1 MSIKK
6 LCNKIIRVGG
16 KLKLRLITLI
26 CLFTFAFFIANGQD
40 AKALSCVELGSPQ
53 EALEVYG
60 GAIYGEVKQIK
71 VDLKQEGFTG
81 PKEKIRYILV
91 DVERSWKTEVDSQI
105 IVRID
110 YTWGFDF
117 KEGNKYLIYI
127 SEVDGESSSSPCSS
141 TIEMNNLNQATELF
155 GEGLRPKQQVH
166 LEYKMWLMFEQDID
180 LYIVIAIGLV
190 VISVIYLRARRKKG

>member
-1 MSIKK
+1 M
-6 LCNKIIRVGG
+6 LCNKIIRAGG
-16 KLKLRLITLI
+16 KLNLRLITLI

-40 AKALSCVELGSPQ
+40 AKALSCVEIGSPQ

-91 DVERSWKTEVDSQI
+91 DVERSWNTEVDSQI
-105 IVRID
+105 IVGTD

-117 KEGNKYLIYI
+117 KEGNKYLIYT
-127 SEVDGESSSSPCSS
+127 SEVDGVTSSSPCSS

-166 LEYKMWLMFEQDID
+166 IEYKMWLMFEQDID
-180 LYIVIAIGLV
+180 LYIIIAIGLV
-190 VISVIYLRARRKKG
+190 VISFIYMRARKKKKG

>member
-1 MSIKK
+1 
-6 LCNKIIRVGG
+6 LN
-16 KLKLRLITLI
+16 LRLITLI

-40 AKALSCVELGSPQ
+40 AKALSCVEIGSPQ

-71 VDLKQEGFTG
+71 VDLKQEGFAG

-91 DVERSWKTEVDSQI
+91 DVERSWNTEVDSQI
-105 IVRID
+105 IVGTD

-117 KEGNKYLIYI
+117 KKGNKYLIYI
-127 SEVDGESSSSPCSS
+127 SEVDGVTSSSPCSS

-166 LEYKMWLMFEQDID
+166 IEYKMWLMFEQDTD
-180 LYIVIAIGLV
+180 LYIVIAIVLV
-190 VISVIYLRARRKKG
+190 VISVIYLRARKKKS

>member
-1 MSIKK
+1 M
-6 LCNKIIRVGG
+6 N
-16 KLKLRLITLI
+16 LRLITLI
-26 CLFTFAFFIANGQD
+26 CFFTFAFFIANGQD
-40 AKALSCVELGSPQ
+40 AKALSCVEIGSPQ

-71 VDLKQEGFTG
+71 VDLKQEGFAG

-91 DVERSWKTEVDSQI
+91 DVERSWNTEVDSQI
-105 IVRID
+105 IVGTD

-127 SEVDGESSSSPCSS
+127 SEVDGVTSSSPCSS

-166 LEYKMWLMFEQDID
+166 IEYKMGFMFEQDID
-180 LYIVIAIGLV
+180 LYVVIAIGLV
-190 VISVIYLRARRKKG
+190 VISFIYLRARKKKS

>member
-81 PKEKIRYILV
+81 TKRKS
-91 DVERSWKTEVDSQI
+91 D
-105 IVRID
+105 
-110 YTWGFDF
+110 
-117 KEGNKYLIYI
+117 IY
-127 SEVDGESSSSPCSS
+127 
-141 TIEMNNLNQATELF
+141 
-155 GEGLRPKQQVH
+155 
-166 LEYKMWLMFEQDID
+166 
-180 LYIVIAIGLV
+180 
-190 VISVIYLRARRKKG
+190 